1 MKQLM
6 INNSSKFIKIRMD
19 LYNLTQA
26 YTVKCLSF
34 FLLSVIYP
42 LVTFVNTFS
51 QQGKAVLDE
60 NAEKENEERF
70 NGITKVLHCNN
81 SSLSV

>member
-34 FLLSVIYP
+34 FLLSVIS